1 MKVAP
6 DGATS
11 LKVCWIVSEKFREKS
26 SGDLRW
32 RILLFHKLDVTRIAE
47 LAREFCDS
55 TTGNTDKIYV
65 L

>member
-1 MKVAP
+1 MKVVP

-11 LKVCWIVSEKFREKS
+11 MKVCWIVYEKFREKS

-32 RILLFHKLDVTRIAE
+32 RILPFHKLDVTRIAE
-47 LAREFCDS
+47 LARELCNS
-55 TTGNTDKIYV
+55 AAGNTYKIYV